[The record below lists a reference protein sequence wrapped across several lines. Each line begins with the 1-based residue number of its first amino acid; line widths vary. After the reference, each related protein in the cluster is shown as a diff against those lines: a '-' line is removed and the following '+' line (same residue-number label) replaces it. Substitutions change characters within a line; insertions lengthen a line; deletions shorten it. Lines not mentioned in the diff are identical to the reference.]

1 MNKLFTAVTL
11 GALIAGPVWSNPRT
25 PSASTRRASA

>member
-11 GALIAGPVWSNPRT
+11 GALIAGPPT
-25 PSASTRRASA
+25 LSASTRRASA